1 MSQSGKPAGEQAEAV
16 AGPVAEE
23 GTGGVSDAKQRVL
36 DCAEGLFMRLGYNA
50 VTLRDIAD
58 TLGIRQASLYYHFP
72 QGKEQL
78 YVSVAE
84 RAFQRHRAGMEAAL
98 AAVGPDLAAQ
108 LLAVADWFDTQPKI
122 SFSGMM
128 HADMPALADESAGY
142 LARTAYECLFIPL
155 GGIFRDAGDRGLI
168 RAVNP
173 DMMAGTYLA
182 ILDGVA
188 YSGTRPGTPQRRA
201 MLQDLISVLMDG
213 LRPRPDE
220 PDRGRQADAPQDT
233 TQEES

>member
-1 MSQSGKPAGEQAEAV
+1 MMNRFDTTAAETADAAHSPDTEEQND
-16 AGPVAEE
+16 
-23 GTGGVSDAKQRVL
+23 GVSDAKQRVL

-58 TLGIRQASLYYHFP
+58 ALGIRQASLYYHFP

-78 YVSVAE
+78 YINVAE
-84 RAFQRHRAGMEAAL
+84 RAFLRHRAGMEAAL
-98 AAVGPDLAAQ
+98 AAVGPDLATQ
-108 LLAVADWFDTQPKI
+108 LQAVADWFDTQPKI

-128 HADMPALADESAGY
+128 HADMPALADESADY

-155 GGIFRDAGDRGLI
+155 GGIFRDAGAHNRI

-182 ILDGVA
+182 ILDGVV
-188 YSGTRPGTPQRRA
+188 YSGTRPGTPERRA
-201 MLQDLISVLMDG
+201 MLKELISVLIDG
-213 LRPRPDE
+213 LRPR
-220 PDRGRQADAPQDT
+220 ADSAADHLQQVK
-233 TQEES
+233 QEES